1 MGFNSTHRLPYLTAY
16 AGAKKWHDQIKPLRG
31 SEPPLRPLAARRD
44 KHMQIRENAQGDIEC
59 ILYETPVV
67 TFKQDDSVVI
77 NAGKWATSYT
87 SAFIE
92 GLLPGISVNRTRGMM
107 VLHVNRSGE
116 KFPLKTDMTLTLRMG
131 KYDHGHSGKWE
142 VQQAEGV
149 RVWTPNRAKA
159 NSVRAKY
166 KEILNYHKGVV
177 LMLTQERD
185 KANEDDP
192 FEAGKIVV
200 LQKQSLAD
208 SLGVRRA
215 TERVM
220 TTMPNPNK
228 GIVPTW
234 EEVEAA
240 YVDTQMFRR
249 ALHKPTWGY
258 YSDTQVQQDRKA
270 KWREYRDE
278 LLALMRSDQ
287 AEDTKYANF
296 TKASMGLLAMA
307 GGADRVELRVS
318 GPTTGAQAYRRETTT
333 LEVSYSSALSVVNN
347 FLMLAY
353 AEEIMELK
361 KMPVGRVPTTS
372 YAQMLFQDFKNEG
385 EKA

>member
-1 MGFNSTHRLPYLTAY
+1 MGFNSTHRLPYLTTH

-31 SEPPLRPLAARRD
+31 SEPPLKPLAARRD

-77 NAGKWATSYT
+77 SSGKWASCYT

-107 VLHVNRSGE
+107 VLHVNRGGE
-116 KFPLKTDMTLTLRMG
+116 KYPLKTDMTLTLRRVNNE
-131 KYDHGHSGKWE
+131 HGVTRWE

-149 RVWTPNRAKA
+149 GAWSPNRAKA

-166 KEILNYHKGVV
+166 KEMLNYHKGVV
-177 LMLTQERD
+177 LMLTQQRE

-200 LQKQSLAD
+200 LQKQMLAD
-208 SLGVRRA
+208 SLGVRSFMD
-215 TERVM
+215 RVM
-220 TTMPNPNK
+220 KTMPNPSK

-234 EEVEAA
+234 EEVAA
-240 YVDTQMFRR
+240 TYVDTQMFRR
-249 ALHKPTWGY
+249 ALHKPTWGSY
-258 YSDTQVQQDRKA
+258 DKTIQDKRMA
-270 KWREYRDE
+270 EWREYRDE
-278 LLALMRSDQ
+278 LLALMRNDQ
-287 AEDTKYANF
+287 PEDTKYANF

-318 GPTTGAQAYRRETTT
+318 GPTSGMPTYRRNTES
-333 LEVSYSSALSVVNN
+333 LEVSYSAALSVVND

-353 AEEIMELK
+353 AEEVMELK

-372 YAQMLFQDFKNEG
+372 YAELLFQDFRNQGEG
-385 EKA
+385 K